1 MSGRACHLLNPEN
14 KGMMAKI
21 LSERPSQCVPPW
33 DSLKT
38 NVAVVIC
45 KPKRSNKMSKS
56 MTPMRVAR
64 GISQSLC
71 LVLLLFTCRALSAQK
86 DEHRIRNIVLVH
98 GAWADGSGWKGVYNI
113 LVKTGYNVSIVQEPE
128 TSFKEDV
135 AATKRVLAQ
144 QDGKCILV
152 AHSYG
157 GAVITEAG
165 TDPSVA
171 GLVYI
176 AAHMPDAGENE
187 ADDGK
192 RFPSDLSKS
201 STIKKTADGF
211 TYLDPAQFHEYFAA
225 DLSAEQAAF
234 MARSQV
240 PNFADNFKAVIT
252 TPAWR
257 GKPSWMLVAGADR
270 TINPDLER
278 WYATRANSHK
288 VEVSGASHSVYVSRP
303 KEVAALI
310 EEAAAQASI
319 GK

>member
-1 MSGRACHLLNPEN
+1 MKTWVAEFARDSTEPDTEMCFDASLFQNATVDLKKIRRLSRFLEMSQLLC
-14 KGMMAKI
+14 I
-21 LSERPSQCVPPW
+21 
-33 DSLKT
+33 
-38 NVAVVIC
+38 IF
-45 KPKRSNKMSKS
+45 
-56 MTPMRVAR
+56 
-64 GISQSLC
+64 
-71 LVLLLFTCRALSAQK
+71 LLLTCCAPSAQTE
-86 DEHRIRNIVLVH
+86 EHRVRNIVLVH
-98 GAWADGSGWKGVYNI
+98 GAWADGSGWKGVHDI
-113 LVKTGYNVSIVQEPE
+113 LIKDGYNVSIVQEPE

-144 QDGKCILV
+144 QNGPCILV

-165 TDPSVA
+165 TDPLVA
-171 GLVYI
+171 GLVYV

-201 STIKKTADGF
+201 GAIKKTADGF

-240 PNFADNFKAVIT
+240 PNAADNFKAVIT

-257 GKPSWMLVAGADR
+257 SKPSWMLVAGADR

-288 VEVSGASHSVYVSRP
+288 VEIAGASHSVYVSRP
-303 KEVAALI
+303 KEVAAVI
-310 EEAAAQASI
+310 EEAALHAR
-319 GK
+319 